1 MFMLC
6 VLDFLINKIDILGNE
21 ESRREGKRKRTIER
35 RRSKERNDGRD
46 KVGGNV
52 VVEQMIN
59 NRKDEKKLMNLT
71 LATLWLNIAVIVAN
85 KRIVN
90 MAH

>member
-1 MFMLC
+1 